1 MRIIKDYWTMEDM
14 DDELFM
20 RKDSVV
26 LDEEEYVDLKNRIV
40 IDRLK

>member
-1 MRIIKDYWTMEDM
+1 MKKDFWTVKDI

-20 RKDSVV
+20 RKENVV

-40 IDRLK
+40 YDKIK